1 MLRAT
6 EGGDLMKRAA
16 HKARLRVLHTL
27 VHSVE
32 EASEILADLR
42 AIAADAR
49 RQRQSQVRYGSGS
62 PWWFFPNQSHAPFL
76 AKLVQR
82 TEALDLVVEDLR
94 TIVEEIRRQRPRQS
108 RHARPRQFEV
118 LQELLKRSPELVE
131 GGVA

>member
-1 MLRAT
+1 
-6 EGGDLMKRAA
+6 MKRNTA

-42 AIAADAR
+42 AIAEDAR
-49 RQRQSQVRYGSGS
+49 RQRQSQVRYGGENR
-62 PWWFFPNQSHAPFL
+62 WWFFPSKCRAPFL
-76 AKLVQR
+76 ATLAKR
-82 TEALDLVVEDLR
+82 TEDLDLVVADLR

-108 RHARPRQFEV
+108 RHARPREFQV
-118 LQELLKRSPELVE
+118 IQELLKRSPELVE